1 MLMHERER
9 DITPAS
15 HVTEQVPHGLHA
27 DHVPMAEKQ
36 KRRQAYDSLNDAEQ
50 SNDVFTARARIFPVT
65 HSA

>member
-36 KRRQAYDSLNDAEQ
+36 KRRQANNPLNNAEQ
-50 SNDVFTARARIFPVT
+50 KKDVFTARACFFPVT
-65 HSA
+65 HNA